1 MVGNQIQYTDMN
13 LNERLPK
20 QGEINILLNSYNDIF
35 SHFDPSPYTERILS
49 DDFIMTVKNV
59 SKNKTGINVI
69 LRLNLPVDARDEQKE
84 KKIATRLHN
93 YFGNVYQ
100 QLRSEI
106 RKKNNKGLLITFI
119 GVIIMTIA
127 SYISFIK
134 PEKYSVHLL
143 LVLFEP
149 AGWFLVWVGLDY
161 LVYASKETKKE
172 LVFYTKMKTAE
183 IIFFT
188 HLNKNIQ

>member
-1 MVGNQIQYTDMN
+1 MN
-13 LNERLPK
+13 LNEHLPK
-20 QGEINILLNSYNDIF
+20 QGEINMLLSSYNDIF
-35 SHFDPSPYTERILS
+35 SHFDPSPYTKRILS

-59 SKNKTGINVI
+59 SKNKTGMNVI
-69 LRLNLPVDARDEQKE
+69 LRLNLPMNIRNEQEE
-84 KKIATRLHN
+84 KKIATRLHD

-119 GVIIMTIA
+119 GVIIMTMA
-127 SYISFIK
+127 SYISFMK

-161 LVYASKETKKE
+161 LVYASKQTKKE
-172 LVFYTKMKTAE
+172 LVFYTKMKTAK
-183 IIFFT
+183 IIFST
-188 HLNKNIQ
+188 HSNKNMQ

>member
-1 MVGNQIQYTDMN
+1 MN
-13 LNERLPK
+13 LNEHLPK
-20 QGEINILLNSYNDIF
+20 QAETNILLNSYNDIF
-35 SHFDPSPYTERILS
+35 SHFDPSAYTERTLS
-49 DDFIMTVKNV
+49 DDFITMVKNI
-59 SKNKTGINVI
+59 SKNKTGNHML
-69 LRLNLPVDARDEQKE
+69 LRLLLPGNIRDEQEE

-93 YFGNVYQ
+93 HFGDVYQ
-100 QLRSEI
+100 QLRAEI
-106 RKKNNKGLLITFI
+106 RKKNNKGLMVTFI

-172 LVFYTKMKTAE
+172 LVFYTKMKTAK

-188 HLNKNIQ
+188 HLNKNIL

>member
-1 MVGNQIQYTDMN
+1 MN
-13 LNERLPK
+13 LNEHVPK
-20 QGEINILLNSYNDIF
+20 QAEINILLNSYNDIF
-35 SHFDPSPYTERILS
+35 SDFDPSPYTERILS

-69 LRLNLPVDARDEQKE
+69 LRLNLPENIRDEQEE

-119 GVIIMTIA
+119 GVIIMTMA